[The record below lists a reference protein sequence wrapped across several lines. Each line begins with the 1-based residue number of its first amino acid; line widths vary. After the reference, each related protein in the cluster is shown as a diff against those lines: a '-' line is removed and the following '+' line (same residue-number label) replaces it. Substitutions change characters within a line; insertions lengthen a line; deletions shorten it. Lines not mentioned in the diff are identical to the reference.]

1 MATQPPRLIGLG
13 AGGHAKCV
21 IDAITSAGR
30 ARVGGL
36 VDVDPSTW
44 GSRVLGVQVLGGPA
58 MLPDLLE
65 YGFRSAFIGVGGIPD
80 PSTRRLAFDAL
91 SDEGFRLP
99 PIVHATAT
107 VSGFAI
113 TSAGAQVLAG
123 AIVNADARLG
133 EGSVVGTGAI
143 VGHDATI
150 GGHTHVAAG
159 ARVGG
164 GAAVGSEALI
174 GSGAIVLQGVT
185 IGDGALVGAGAVVTE
200 DVPPF
205 TTVVGIPAEPVPA

>member
-1 MATQPPRLIGLG
+1 M
-13 AGGHAKCV
+13 
-21 IDAITSAGR
+21 
-30 ARVGGL
+30 GGL

-44 GSRVLGVQVLGGPA
+44 GNRVLGVQVLGGPA
-58 MLPDLLE
+58 MLPELLQ

-80 PSTRRLAFDAL
+80 PSTRRIAFDAL
-91 SDEGFRLP
+91 TDGGFRLP

-123 AIVNADARLG
+123 AIVNADSTLG
-133 EGSVVGTGAI
+133 QGCVVGTGAI
-143 VGHDATI
+143 VGHDAVI
-150 GGHTHVAAG
+150 GSHTHVAAG

-164 GAAVGSEALI
+164 GAIVGSEVLI

-185 IGDGALVGAGAVVTE
+185 VGDGALVGAGAVVTE
-200 DVPPF
+200 DVPAF
-205 TTVVGIPAEPVPA
+205 TTVVGIPAERVAA